1 MLLKKVV
8 KTKEIE
14 REECKPKG
22 HLIGNQQRCN
32 KKQQATGNMENKKSD
47 TKAKEMQIKIKK
59 NEYIIEKINSKNLKK
74 NI

>member
-47 TKAKEMQIKIKK
+47 TKAKEMQIKI
-59 NEYIIEKINSKNLKK
+59 
-74 NI
+74 